1 MVKNV
6 NLVIP
11 NMTFNEF
18 QERMEKINKNYRNYK
33 NEWCISVQQEGNV
46 FSIVASSKDR
56 YIASSRGSF
65 EEFRKIM
72 KITVTEENNQL
83 LTEKSFKFK
92 PTQLVEIRLFP
103 YLSYFLLLAVGLYIL
118 VLLILNQK
126 LHFWITYT
134 GFLLAIVA
142 VTNFAW
148 TKNSW
153 KLERARC
160 QIIDEI
166 LQKHIYGS

>member
-6 NLVIP
+6 NLIIP

-46 FSIVASSKDR
+46 FSIIASSKDR
-56 YIASSRGSF
+56 YIASSRGSL

-83 LTEKSFKFK
+83 LAEKSFKFK

-118 VLLILNQK
+118 VILILNQK

-153 KLERARC
+153 KLERARS